1 MSLIDR
7 AITRIQRD
15 LFSKLYYRKIQAID
29 ATPPL
34 DAGQMP
40 FTLLSMVH
48 HRDVLSYLVAAK
60 SFARY
65 TAPSRMIVICDPSID
80 DEDRRILKKHFPFIE
95 LADAV
100 DFRHPDIPVGGTWER
115 LFSISHFIESGYV
128 VQADA
133 DTITFA
139 DPIEVR
145 QAIASQHGFVI
156 GEEPNQQLTTFASSS
171 TLASSWIE
179 PGAHIQAI
187 AEWKLA
193 AIGLPLETNYVRG
206 CAGFTGFPQNN
217 VMRARL
223 LDFSRR
229 MREAIGERWSDW
241 GTEQV
246 TSNYLAANFAGTTVL
261 PYPKY
266 CNPNDIDS
274 TSVFAHFI
282 GSQRFI
288 NRKYETASRKVID
301 ALLTQ

>member
-7 AITRIQRD
+7 AISRIQRE
-15 LFSKLYYRKIQAID
+15 LFSKLYYRQIQTIE
-29 ATPPL
+29 ATPQL
-34 DAGQMP
+34 DAGEMP

-60 SFARY
+60 SFSRY
-65 TAPSRMIVICDPSID
+65 TAPSRIIVICDPSID
-80 DEDRRILKKHFPFIE
+80 DEDRRILRKHVPFIE

-100 DFRHPDIPVGGTWER
+100 EFRHPDIPIGGTWER
-115 LFSISHFIESGYV
+115 LFSISHFIESSYV

-145 QAIASQHGFVI
+145 EAIASQHGFVI

-171 TLASSWIE
+171 ALASTWVE

-217 VMRARL
+217 VMRVRL

-246 TSNYLAANFAGTTVL
+246 TSNYLAANFSGTTVL

>member
-7 AITRIQRD
+7 AISRIQRE
-15 LFSKLYYRKIQAID
+15 LFSKLYHQTIQNIND
-29 ATPPL
+29 TPPL
-34 DAGQMP
+34 QAGKNP

-60 SFARY
+60 SFAHY
-65 TAPSRMIVICDPSID
+65 TSPSRVIVICDPSID
-80 DEDRRILKKHFPFIE
+80 DQDRHILRKHVPFIE

-100 DFRHPDIPVGGTWER
+100 DYRHPDIPVGGTWER
-115 LFSISHFIESGYV
+115 LFSISHFTESGYV

-133 DTITFA
+133 DTITFT

-145 QAIASQHGFVI
+145 QAISSHRGFVI
-156 GEEPNQQLTTFASSS
+156 GEQPNQQLTTFASSS
-171 TLASSWIE
+171 ALASSWIK
-179 PGAHIQAI
+179 PDAHIQAI

-193 AIGLPLETNYVRG
+193 SIGLHPETRYVRG
-206 CAGFTGFPQNN
+206 CAGFTGFPQSR
-217 VMRARL
+217 VMRERL

-229 MREAIGERWSDW
+229 MRSAIGERWSDW

-246 TSNYLAANFAGTTVL
+246 TSNYLVAQFDDTSVL

-274 TSVFAHFI
+274 TTVFAHFI

-288 NRKYETASRKVID
+288 NRKYETASKKIID
-301 ALLTQ
+301 ALLSK

>member
-1 MSLIDR
+1 MSLIER
-7 AITRIQRD
+7 AISRIQRD
-15 LFSKLYYRKIQAID
+15 FFSKLYHRAIQTID
-29 ATPPL
+29 DTPPL
-34 DAGQMP
+34 QAGKNS

-60 SFARY
+60 SFSHY
-65 TAPSRMIVICDPSID
+65 TSPSRMIVICDPSID
-80 DEDRRILKKHFPFIE
+80 EQDRRILRKHVPFIE

-100 DFRHPDIPVGGTWER
+100 DYRHPDIPVGGTWER

-145 QAIASQHGFVI
+145 QAIESQRGFVI

-171 TLASSWIE
+171 ELASSWVQ

-193 AIGLPLETNYVRG
+193 SIGLPPDTRYVRG
-206 CAGFTGFPQNN
+206 CAGFTGFPQNS
-217 VMRARL
+217 VMRERL

-229 MREAIGERWSDW
+229 MRAAIGERWSDW

-246 TSNYLAANFAGTTVL
+246 TSNYLAANFDGTTVL

-301 ALLTQ
+301 ALLSQ

>member
-1 MSLIDR
+1 MSLIKRTISR
-7 AITRIQRD
+7 AQRD
-15 LFSKLYYRKIQAID
+15 LFSKLYHRKIKPIES
-29 ATPPL
+29 TPPL
-34 DAGQMP
+34 DIGKTP

-48 HRDVLSYLVAAK
+48 HRDVFSYLVAAK
-60 SFARY
+60 SFARH
-65 TAPSRMIVICDPSID
+65 TSPSRIIVICDPSIND
-80 DEDRRILKKHFPFIE
+80 NDRRILHKHIPFIE
-95 LADAV
+95 LVNAV
-100 DFRHPDIPVGGTWER
+100 DFRHTDIPVGGTWER
-115 LFSISHFIESGYV
+115 LFSISHFVDSGYV

-145 QAIASQHGFVI
+145 QAITSQQGFVI
-156 GEEPNQQLTTFASSS
+156 GEKPNQQLTTFDQSSK
-171 TLASSWIE
+171 LASASVV
-179 PGAHIQAI
+179 PGAHIQAV

-193 AIGLPLETNYVRG
+193 SIGLPLDTPYVRG
-206 CAGFTGFPQNN
+206 CAGFTGFPKNS
-217 VMRARL
+217 VMRERL

-246 TSNYLAANFAGTTVL
+246 TSNYLVASFAGTTVL

-288 NRKYETASRKVID
+288 NRKYETASSKVINT
-301 ALLTQ
+301 LLTQ